1 MNIDENR
8 FLNYYL
14 MSPEDVPDY
23 VTCRLPDHFDKDANL
38 FAEEIGDGNLNYIFR
53 VTDKNT
59 KKTIIVKQ
67 AAEELRI
74 SKEMKIS
81 TDRGRIE
88 SEILTLQAEM
98 APGYVPSVYLYDEI
112 MCAICME
119 DMTGH
124 EMMRTALIRHDIFP
138 KFADQITDFLVNT
151 LLFTS
156 DIVMPH
162 KEKERLSTRFVNPDL
177 CEITHDLVYTE
188 PYNDCRGRNIVSPGI
203 LKFVQEELYSDR
215 KLHLEVAKLKNGFLT
230 NAQCLIHGDLH
241 TGSIFINKDHT
252 FVFDPEFA
260 FFGPAGYDIGNI
272 IANLFFAWCHADAVE
287 EDSDKRRAFCD
298 YILATIHDI
307 ADMFITK
314 FKKAYRENV
323 SDISFKTDEYM
334 EHYLSEILADTAGVA
349 GLETIRRTVGMAG
362 VKDIR
367 SIKDTLKRERFEK
380 VLITLGKDYILRRN
394 KFKCGDDY
402 VNAIRNATTAFR

>member
-1 MNIDENR
+1 MSKDENR
-8 FLNYYL
+8 FLHYFL
-14 MSPEDVPDY
+14 MNAEDVPDY
-23 VTCRLPDHFDKDANL
+23 VFCRLPGYFDNDSDL
-38 FAEEIGDGNLNYIFR
+38 ISEEIGDGNLNYIFR

-88 SEILTLQAEM
+88 SEILSLQAEM
-98 APGYVPSVYLYDEI
+98 APGYVPLVYLYDDI

-156 DIVMPH
+156 DIVLPH

-177 CEITHDLVYTE
+177 CEISYDLVYTE
-188 PYNDCRGRNIVSPGI
+188 PYNDCHRRNIVSPGI
-203 LKFVQEELYSDR
+203 LKYVQEELYSDK
-215 KLHLEVAKLKNGFLT
+215 KLHLEVAKLKYDFLT

-260 FFGPAGYDIGNI
+260 FYGPAGYDIGNI

-287 EDSDKRRAFCD
+287 EDSDKRTAFCD

-307 ADMFITK
+307 TDMFITK

-334 EHYLSEILADTAGVA
+334 EYYLAGILADTAGVA

-367 SIKDTLKRERFEK
+367 SIEDTAKRECFEK
-380 VLITLGKDYILRRN
+380 VLIKLGKDYILRRN
-394 KFKCGDDY
+394 EFKCGDDY
-402 VNAIRNATTAFR
+402 VNTIKNATAAIL

>member
-1 MNIDENR
+1 MSIDENR
-8 FLNYYL
+8 FLHYFL
-14 MSPEDVPDY
+14 MNAEDVPDY
-23 VTCRLPDHFDKDANL
+23 VFCRLPGYFDNDSDL
-38 FAEEIGDGNLNYIFR
+38 ISEEIGDGNLNYIFR

-88 SEILTLQAEM
+88 SEILSLQAEM
-98 APGYVPSVYLYDEI
+98 APGYVPLVYLYDDI

-119 DMTGH
+119 EMTGH
-124 EMMRTALIRHDIFP
+124 EMMRTALIRHEIFP

-151 LLFTS
+151 LLFSS

-203 LKFVQEELYSDR
+203 LKYVQEELYSDK
-215 KLHLEVAKLKNGFLT
+215 KLHLEVAKLKNDFLT

-260 FFGPAGYDIGNI
+260 FYGPAGYDIGNI

-287 EDSDKRRAFCD
+287 EDSDKRTAFCD

-307 ADMFITK
+307 TDMFITK
-314 FKKAYRENV
+314 FKKAYHENV

-334 EHYLSEILADTAGVA
+334 EYYLAGILADTAGVA

-367 SIKDTLKRERFEK
+367 SIEDTTKRERLEK
-380 VLITLGKDYILRRN
+380 ILITLGKDYILKRN
-394 KFKCGDDY
+394 VFKCGNDY
-402 VNAIRNATTAFR
+402 VKAIRNATAAIR

>member
-1 MNIDENR
+1 MADYKSY
-8 FLNYYL
+8 FL
-14 MSPEDVPDY
+14 MKAADVPEY
-23 VTCRLPDHFDKDANL
+23 IRKKLPDFFSKNAIL
-38 FAEEIGDGNLNYIFR
+38 ECKEIGDGNLNYVFR
-53 VTDKNT
+53 VSDKSNN
-59 KKTIIVKQ
+59 KTIIIKQ
-67 AAEELRI
+67 AGQELRI
-74 SKEMKIS
+74 SKEMKLS
-81 TDRGRIE
+81 VDRGRIE
-88 SEILTLQAEM
+88 AQILTLQNSL
-98 APGYVPSVYLYDEI
+98 APGFVPHVYFYDDI
-112 MCAICME
+112 MCAIAME
-119 DMTGH
+119 DMIEH
-124 EMMRTALIRHDIFP
+124 EMMRTALIEHKIFP
-138 KFADQITDFLVNT
+138 GFADQISTFLVNT

-156 DIVMPH
+156 DIIMDH
-162 KEKERLSTRFVNPDL
+162 KKKEGLSGDFINPDL

-287 EDSDKRRAFCD
+287 EDSDNRRAFCD

-402 VNAIRNATTAFR
+402 VNAIRNAITAIQ